1 MIRHLSAEQLSSYLD
16 GEVSLSESREIE
28 AHLESCARCRAQYES
43 LDRMVANLWRLERV
57 APPPV
62 IGQEVRSQV
71 DQPQQHPREM
81 LRRLLAAAFGVPL
94 QPVLRT
100 ATAMGLAFVMSLF
113 LVTHG
118 VDLKPRQSAST
129 VVRPP
134 TEVVTVAPALG
145 PMVLPETTSQVAGRE
160 FVWTEPDTGEVWV
173 QRGLEGL
180 KPEARVVVGSPQ
192 GRALLT
198 QSPDLRFLLADGARV
213 VLRYNLET
221 VELSR
226 GV

>member
-28 AHLESCARCRAQYES
+28 AHLESCARCRGQYES
-43 LDRMVANLWRLERV
+43 MDRMVTRLWRLERA
-57 APPPV
+57 APPAV

-71 DQPQQHPREM
+71 EQPQAPREM

-100 ATAMGLAFVMSLF
+100 ATAMVLAFVMSLA
-113 LVTHG
+113 LVSHG
-118 VDLKPRQSAST
+118 ADLKLRRSPV
-129 VVRPP
+129 VVRQP
-134 TEVVTVAPALG
+134 TEVVTVSPALG
-145 PMVLPETTSQVAGRE
+145 PMILPDTTSQVAGRE
-160 FVWTEPDTGEVWV
+160 FVWTEHGAGEVWV

-180 KPEARVVVGSPQ
+180 RPQARVRVGSPQ
-192 GRALLT
+192 GKALLT
-198 QSPDLRFLLADGARV
+198 QYSELRYLLADGARV
-213 VLRYNLET
+213 VLRYRLET

>member
-28 AHLESCARCRAQYES
+28 AHLESCARCRGQYES
-43 LDRMVANLWRLERV
+43 MDRMVTNLWRLERV
-57 APPPV
+57 APPAV

-71 DQPQQHPREM
+71 EQPQQPREM
-81 LRRLLAAAFGVPL
+81 LRRLLAVAFGVPL

-100 ATAMGLAFVMSLF
+100 ATAMVLAFVMSLA
-113 LVTHG
+113 LLTHG
-118 VDLKPRQSAST
+118 VDLKLLRSPAVVARQ
-129 VVRPP
+129 PI
-134 TEVVTVAPALG
+134 EVVTVAPALG
-145 PMVLPETTSQVAGRE
+145 PMILPDTTSQVAGRE
-160 FVWTEPDTGEVWV
+160 FVWTEHVAGEVWV

-180 KPEARVVVGSPQ
+180 QPQARVRVGSPQ
-192 GRALLT
+192 GKELLNHL
-198 QSPDLRFLLADGARV
+198 SELRFLLADGARV
-213 VLRYNLET
+213 VLRYRLET